1 MGIDR
6 FSDEQIAMH
15 EDAMTDLIATMA
27 IKGELKGGL
36 DDESLDDAAKK
47 AIEMAIDDTNEVLS
61 AQGLVVAAMQAGD
74 FSVVSGA
81 VEVPDTPDR

>member
-1 MGIDR
+1 MGGITWIGHLY
-6 FSDEQIAMH
+6 FFNFVNVPLQGA
-15 EDAMTDLIATMA
+15 
-27 IKGELKGGL
+27 
-36 DDESLDDAAKK
+36 LDDAAKK

-61 AQGLVVAAMQAGD
+61 AQGLVVAAIQAGD